1 MALDLPFAMA
11 PMQHSGLAREHFIPS
26 FDPCEHT
33 MLHVRPLSRLLF
45 SLHSRK
51 VDGRLIKRTLLQYG
65 LTPRSEIAN
74 KDYHPLPHF
83 AHLTRL
89 KNVVANFNSNEP
101 LFVYLRRLRKDRLDE
116 PTAVRMKRGH
126 GSSCAFVLLLL
137 GLSSLFTL
145 TDFCVVLLTKF
156 AFRQQVRSI
165 PSGVPTSRRSLTT
178 ASAMGRASSRRTSRR
193 RLEACWPSL
202 RASGGRLGVGS
213 RARCRRRLGCKDVE

>member
-126 GSSCAFVLLLL
+126 GSSCAFLLLLL
-137 GLSSLFTL
+137 GLSSLFTPHRFLCSL
-145 TDFCVVLLTKF
+145 TDQIRFSSTGPFNTIWGANLETEFDDGFGDGQGIIQEDVKTAFGGVLAEF
-156 AFRQQVRSI
+156 ESQWRS
-165 PSGVPTSRRSLTT
+165 V
-178 ASAMGRASSRRTSRR
+178 
-193 RLEACWPSL
+193 
-202 RASGGRLGVGS
+202 GGWI
-213 RARCRRRLGCKDVE
+213 